1 MMPDENFL
9 WNIVSS
15 LTASQYLI
23 QEDGLGERLIPA
35 QIQIYPQKAHDDL
48 AQRRTYNIFKFSK
61 QRGEFQDYNI
71 IPCFE
76 ETHLLHIMIKMSWS
90 MDMDLEANEE
100 LQRYARYS
108 VRTTAK
114 ITALRVEYRGEVLS
128 RVTCQ
133 CIINLH
139 PNASR
144 ISKRSCC
151 ERSANE
157 RM

>member
-1 MMPDENFL
+1 M
-9 WNIVSS
+9 
-15 LTASQYLI
+15 I
-23 QEDGLGERLIPA
+23 QQDGLGERLIPA
-35 QIQIYPQKAHDDL
+35 QIQIYPEQAYNDPG
-48 AQRRTYNIFKFSK
+48 QRRTYNIYKFSK

-114 ITALRVEYRGEVLS
+114 ITALRVQNIEVRFS
-128 RVTCQ
+128 RESLVTCQ
-133 CIINLH
+133 YLFSCS
-139 PNASR
+139 PSQTRAS
-144 ISKRSCC
+144 ST
-151 ERSANE
+151 
-157 RM
+157 

>member
-1 MMPDENFL
+1 MADENFL

-114 ITALRVEYRGEVLS
+114 ITALRVQNIEVRFS
-128 RVTCQ
+128 RESLVTCHCQ
-133 CIINLH
+133 YLFSCS
-139 PNASR
+139 PSQTRAS
-144 ISKRSCC
+144 ST
-151 ERSANE
+151 
-157 RM
+157 